1 MGRGVILTSY
11 ACLLNFYENWN
22 RWTGFLSPDQPH
34 LVGGDITGHGP
45 LLACYSCTSPLALFL
60 FYPLMINFLPVTP
73 CVDSFNWIARFCNI
87 VHHGGSSY
95 NDFAQD
101 SLQQGTQDC
110 AAYAGEIPQRSAF
123 LIPQLAIQVL
133 VPQQKNSVLIVKP
146 GQHGRVAVIGGS
158 LEYVHS
164 SNVSMYRSYWQSS
177 SYTGAPY
184 FSSMASARLG
194 MWLNNVHEGDYV
206 D

>member
-1 MGRGVILTSY
+1 
-11 ACLLNFYENWN
+11 
-22 RWTGFLSPDQPH
+22 
-34 LVGGDITGHGP
+34 
-45 LLACYSCTSPLALFL
+45 
-60 FYPLMINFLPVTP
+60 MINFLPVTP

-158 LEYVHS
+158 LEYVTEQRSWGWLRWLSSVGCDMVGCLNLSHHS
-164 SNVSMYRSYWQSS
+164 CDDSWQRAESCYLWAICGDCKLMLCHVKLLGRWMSYLTNLSRSLSLILRTWWFILYYQV
-177 SYTGAPY
+177 
-184 FSSMASARLG
+184 ASL
-194 MWLNNVHEGDYV
+194 
-206 D
+206 